1 MKKRTLLVGALFLC
15 LLFPFSTSAF
25 AYSQVVAF
33 GDSLSDNGPE
43 DGDGFD
49 RFTDPEGL
57 VWVEYL
63 AQDLG
68 VPLLDMAYGAAR
80 TYGNPY
86 SPFSTNDPLY
96 VDSMFGFNWQVEQY
110 LAGDNFNPNALHTV
124 WIGGN
129 DLLNLDGNR
138 PGKVIWNAAI
148 NIGHAIG
155 ELAKAGAT
163 DIVLMNMPNLGATPL
178 LNGTEDTSQYGEN
191 LSKRFNC
198 SLAITQAI
206 MEWYLPD
213 LNLFSVYIFA
223 LMDEFI
229 TGDDFYF
236 DNTTDMLKYL
246 YDDPYSEYDESELA
260 EMKYLFWD
268 AIHPTTYAHSLIADT
283 VYSQVAPVPESSTIV
298 PMVLG
303 LVGLGRKKFRK

>member
-1 MKKRTLLVGALFLC
+1 MKKRALLVGALFLC

-33 GDSLSDNGPE
+33 GDSLSDNGPD
-43 DGDGFD
+43 DGWGFG
-49 RFTDPEGL
+49 RATDPGGL
-57 VWVEYL
+57 VWVDYL

-68 VPLLDMAYGAAR
+68 VGLLDMAYGAAR

-86 SPFSTNDPLY
+86 SPYSTKDPLY

-110 LAGDNFNPNALHTV
+110 LTNYTVDPDALYTV

-138 PGKVIWNAAI
+138 PREVIVNAAI
-148 NIGHAIG
+148 NIGSAIG
-155 ELAKAGAT
+155 ALYDAGAN

-178 LNGTEDTSQYGEN
+178 MNGTIYDTPEYGEA
-191 LSKRFNC
+191 LSKGFNC

-213 LNLFSVYIFA
+213 LNLFSIDIFA
-223 LMDEFI
+223 LMNEFI
-229 TGDDFYF
+229 DGGEF
-236 DNTTDMLKYL
+236 DNTTTMFSAD
-246 YDDPYSEYDESELA
+246 LA
-260 EMKYLFWD
+260 GGIADIKDKYLFWD
-268 AIHPTTYAHSLIADT
+268 AIHPTTYAHGLIADA
-283 VYSQVAPVPESSTIV
+283 VYSQVAPVPEPSTIV
-298 PMVLG
+298 LMGLG
-303 LVGLGRKKFRK
+303 LVGLAGLGRKKFRK